1 MFELNLWMHE
11 QVFGILKKKKKEQV
25 FGGQFAALLTV
36 IRRWLC

>member
-25 FGGQFAALLTV
+25 FVDNLQ
-36 IRRWLC
+36 RR